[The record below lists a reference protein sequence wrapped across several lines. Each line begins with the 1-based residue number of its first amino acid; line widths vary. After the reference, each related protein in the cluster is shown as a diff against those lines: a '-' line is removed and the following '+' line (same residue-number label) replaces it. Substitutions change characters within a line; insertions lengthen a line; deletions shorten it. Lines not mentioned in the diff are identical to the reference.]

1 MLPLC
6 ITLTL
11 SLTFLLCLGKSE
23 QYSSDIIYIKRA
35 EFFKQS
41 NIPAYVFLFTL
52 CLPSVTIFKPAPLSY
67 FQSITC
73 NQETVLDLASPNN
86 GASLWKPFIWDV
98 HHQLGQA
105 ASRPAES
112 TGVTPIWKPICCDLD
127 VCVCMKFIYEGDDAD
142 DDADNDNDDYNKK
155 RSCGLEFRSK
165 EKAPS

>member
-23 QYSSDIIYIKRA
+23 QYSSDIIYIKQV

-41 NIPAYVFLFTL
+41 NIPACAFLFTL
-52 CLPSVTIFKPAPLSY
+52 CLPSVT
-67 FQSITC
+67 SITC
-73 NQETVLDLASPNN
+73 NQETALDLVSPNN
-86 GASLWKPFIWDV
+86 GASLWKPFVWDV
-98 HHQLGQA
+98 HQLGQA

-112 TGVTPIWKPICCDLD
+112 TDVTPIWKPICCDLD

-142 DDADNDNDDYNKK
+142 DDADDDDYNKK
-155 RSCGLEFRSK
+155 RSCGLESRSK